1 MKPADSILHCHTAKF
16 KIAEAKYFLDR
27 IKTDEIFQDDNL
39 FSFHL
44 NAFVNSSYSVV
55 EYVHSDF
62 YFHKVKIGWIEPNDF
77 MFW

>member
-62 YFHKVKIGWIEPNDF
+62 
-77 MFW
+77 